1 MTNLESPASFTA
13 RFAALAAILGISIPA
28 FLVAH
33 AHLPQKEGEAPKQV
47 LVGGWRIAEPI
58 VYENMSVFPVF
69 AVKGAD
75 TSGFITL
82 DEGLSSGDVLVT
94 EQGSDIL
101 RRSRGDGYPN
111 PRPWSEYPA
120 SQINSASVNSLVL
133 VNRGKKPLLL
143 LAGELVSGGK
153 QDRII
158 AKDRIVPVGAP
169 PLPLD
174 VFCVE
179 HGRWSSGSQFAA
191 GNLMVHPS
199 VREAAAVKQAQ
210 AEVWAAVR
218 NGSTFPGSV
227 SETVTVEG
235 QAAAVAGGSVRANP
249 GASDS
254 VTNGVA
260 GRNPA
265 TAPRLSREA
274 ISGTVASA
282 APTQAY
288 QKIYNSSPL
297 GTSVNSFAEEIQR
310 RFATAYN
317 AKGPQPVGVVI
328 AYGGEVAWAD
338 VFASPELFARY
349 WPKLVRSYSVEALAR
364 PQFHEHA
371 TLADARDFL
380 QPLKGREE
388 AETEPGAYR
397 WREISEGHYAEIAL
411 DALKPSADNLHWLKI
426 HRTS

>member
-1 MTNLESPASFTA
+1 MAIANASPSSKSKFPHSI
-13 RFAALAAILGISIPA
+13 RIIAALLAIAIPSLLA
-28 FLVAH
+28 GAG
-33 AHLPQKEGEAPKQV
+33 ARQKDTPSQKQFPEG
-47 LVGGWRIAEPI
+47 VGDPI
-58 VYENMSVFPVF
+58 VYENISVFPVF
-69 AVKGAD
+69 AARQSD
-75 TSGFITL
+75 TSAFITL

-94 EQGSDIL
+94 ERGSDIL
-101 RRSRGDGYPN
+101 RRSRDDGYPN

-120 SQINSASVNSLVL
+120 SQLSSASVNSLVL
-133 VNRGKKPLLL
+133 VNRGKKPLVL

-179 HGRWSSGSQFAA
+179 HGRWSNGTKFAA

-199 VREAAAVKQAQ
+199 VREAAALKQEQ
-210 AEVWAAVR
+210 TQVWAAVR
-218 NGSTFPGSV
+218 EGSTFADS
-227 SETVTVEG
+227 SS
-235 QAAAVAGGSVRANP
+235 AAVANGAQAGVAGGAI
-249 GASDS
+249 
-254 VTNGVA
+254 NGSA

-265 TAPRLSREA
+265 TAPPPALSRDA
-274 ISGTVASA
+274 ISRTMTDA

-297 GTSVNSFAEEIQR
+297 GSSVNSFAEEIQR
-310 RFATAYN
+310 RFDRAMEN
-317 AKGPQPVGVVI
+317 QKGQRPVGVVI

-364 PQFHEHA
+364 PQFLEHA
-371 TLADARDFL
+371 TLADAREFL

-397 WREISEGHYAEIAL
+397 WRQINEGQYAEIAL
-411 DALKPSADNLHWLKI
+411 DALKPSAENLHWLKI
-426 HRTS
+426 HRTT

>member
-1 MTNLESPASFTA
+1 MTNLDSPAPFTA
-13 RFAALAAILGISIPA
+13 RLAAIAAMLGISIPA

-33 AHLPQKEGEAPKQV
+33 TRAPQKENESLRQV
-47 LVGGWRIAEPI
+47 AAGSWRIGEPV
-58 VYENMSVFPVF
+58 VYENISVFPVF

-75 TSGFITL
+75 TSAFISL

-120 SQINSASVNSLVL
+120 SQSGSASVNSLVL

-158 AKDRIVPVGAP
+158 AKDRIVPVSAP

-179 HGRWSSGSQFAA
+179 HGRWSNGSQFSA

-199 VREAAAVKQAQ
+199 VREAATVKQEQAQ
-210 AEVWAAVR
+210 VWAAVR
-218 NGSTFPGSV
+218 NGSTFPGAASD
-227 SETVTVEG
+227 SVTVEG
-235 QAAAVAGGSVRANP
+235 GASGSAAAVAGSGSAN
-249 GASDS
+249 
-254 VTNGVA
+254 

-265 TAPRLSREA
+265 AAAPRLSRDA
-274 ISGTVASA
+274 IAGTVASA

-297 GTSVNSFAEEIQR
+297 GSSVNAFAEEIQR
-310 RFATAYN
+310 RFAIAFN
-317 AKGPQPVGVVI
+317 LKGPQPIGVVI

-349 WPKLVRSYSVEALAR
+349 WPKLARSYSVEALAR
-364 PQFHEHA
+364 PQLREHA
-371 TLADARDFL
+371 SLEDARQFL
-380 QPLKGREE
+380 EPLKGREE

-397 WREISEGHYAEIAL
+397 WREVNENHYAEIAL
-411 DALKPSADNLHWLKI
+411 DALSPRQDNLHWLKI

>member
-1 MTNLESPASFTA
+1 MAISNASPSAKSKFPRSIRIITA
-13 RFAALAAILGISIPA
+13 LLAIIPSLLA
-28 FLVAH
+28 GA
-33 AHLPQKEGEAPKQV
+33 PQKNDPSGRRGDQIFEC
-47 LVGGWRIAEPI
+47 VGDPI
-58 VYENMSVFPVF
+58 VYENISVFPVF
-69 AVKGAD
+69 TAHESD
-75 TSGFITL
+75 TSAFITL

-94 EQGSDIL
+94 ERGSDIL
-101 RRSRGDGYPN
+101 RRSRDDNYPN

-120 SQINSASVNSLVL
+120 TQLSSASVNSLVL
-133 VNRGKKPLLL
+133 VNRGKKPLVL

-179 HGRWSSGSQFAA
+179 HGRWSSGTKFAA

-199 VREAAAVKQAQ
+199 VREAAALKQAQ
-210 AEVWAAVR
+210 TEVWAAVR
-218 NGSTFPGSV
+218 EGSTYAGST
-227 SETVTVEG
+227 SA
-235 QAAAVAGGSVRANP
+235 QAGVAGGSVDGSIGGRTTGRSP
-249 GASDS
+249 
-254 VTNGVA
+254 VA
-260 GRNPA
+260 P
-265 TAPRLSREA
+265 PPELSRDA
-274 ISGTVASA
+274 ISQTMASN

-297 GTSVNSFAEEIQR
+297 GSSVNSFAEEIER
-310 RFATAYN
+310 RFNRAMEN
-317 AKGPQPVGVVI
+317 QKGQRPVGVVI

-338 VFASPELFARY
+338 IFASPELFARY

-371 TLADARDFL
+371 TLADAREFL

-397 WREISEGHYAEIAL
+397 WRQINEGHYAEIAL
-411 DALKPSADNLHWLKI
+411 DALKPNAENLHWLKI